1 MHVTLCCKEKI
12 ILAHIIKNCFWKTTR
27 TLRRKLK
34 VKSDPSGG
42 ENSSN
47 NSSTLSDQSGDTMSV
62 HSSEEED
69 SARVKRLK
77 KLIHEEQ
84 IQSECEDSSDEPPV
98 ASPNKNVNFATYKR

>member
-1 MHVTLCCKEKI
+1 MQPDK
-12 ILAHIIKNCFWKTTR
+12 R
-27 TLRRKLK
+27 TLKRKLK

-69 SARVKRLK
+69 SAPVKRPK

-84 IQSECEDSSDEPPV
+84 IQSESGDSSDEPPV
-98 ASPNKNVNFATYKR
+98 ASPNKNVNFATNTESAEKDTKGKYFSWLHVYNLG